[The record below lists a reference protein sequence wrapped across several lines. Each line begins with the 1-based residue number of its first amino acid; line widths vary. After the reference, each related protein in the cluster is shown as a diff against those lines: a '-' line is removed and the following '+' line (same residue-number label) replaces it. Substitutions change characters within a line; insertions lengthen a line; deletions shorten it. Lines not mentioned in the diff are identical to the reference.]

1 MSRHGIDGAAG
12 AGEDGSGSGSG
23 DGVGVGVGVG
33 RRSVADAVALIGGA
47 LDAAGIEYTRP
58 EGPHFVLTLPG
69 ERKLKTTCLLT
80 VGMHGVRVEAFVA
93 RHPDEDHAAVYKW
106 LLRRN
111 RHLFGVHYTIDKIG
125 DVYLVGR
132 ISMDALGSDELDR
145 VLGQVLEAADG
156 DFNTILE
163 LGFHTSIR
171 REWRWRTVRGESL
184 RNLAAFEHLVTDE
197 DRAAAARGEI
207 GRAGDPP
214 RSVVTDAGAGP
225 DAVPGQALG

>member
-1 MSRHGIDGAAG
+1 MSRHGMDGEAG
-12 AGEDGSGSGSG
+12 TGTRTVD
-23 DGVGVGVGVG
+23 
-33 RRSVADAVALIGGA
+33 DAVALIGAA
-47 LDAAGIEYTRP
+47 LDASGIDYTRP

-80 VGMHGVRVEAFVA
+80 VGVHGVRVEAFVA

-125 DVYLVGR
+125 DIYLVGR
-132 ISMDALGSDELDR
+132 ISTDALGPDELDR

-214 RSVVTDAGAGP
+214 RNVVTEAGSGP
-225 DAVPGQALG
+225 ASGPGSGDGQDLG